1 MFFSVLSYGI
11 TPCLDHRQLLFNY
24 MGQVTC
30 THLLIN
36 LIFHNNSSR
45 CRPFPI
51 IPVQS
56 LVNLYGIIQSLG
68 GVLGLVLHVFLSSP
82 QSGYQ
87 EALERGN
94 SVPRP
99 KGLCEADKVKL
110 SAVLLQNPK
119 YCNLHVVDILITYE
133 SKGFYWS
140 FWQVVKL

>member
-1 MFFSVLSYGI
+1 MVFGFGI
-11 TPCLDHRQLLFNY
+11 AC
-24 MGQVTC
+24 
-30 THLLIN
+30 
-36 LIFHNNSSR
+36 
-45 CRPFPI
+45 
-51 IPVQS
+51 
-56 LVNLYGIIQSLG
+56 
-68 GVLGLVLHVFLSSP
+68 FLSSP

-99 KGLCEADKVKL
+99 KGFCEANKVKL